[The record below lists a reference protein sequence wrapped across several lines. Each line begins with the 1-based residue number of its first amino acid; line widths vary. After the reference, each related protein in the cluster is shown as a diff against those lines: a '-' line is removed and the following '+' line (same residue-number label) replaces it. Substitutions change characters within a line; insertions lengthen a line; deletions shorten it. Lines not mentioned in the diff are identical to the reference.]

1 MSDIT
6 FYEMI
11 ARLNP
16 GTRIKCKKGHL
27 GYLLG
32 DKCYAVKSVLYLGK
46 GEFRP
51 YHKNGKLNTKAE
63 ISNMGFEPTSI
74 DRNQVVEKTKILVD
88 GDGCILD
95 FIDGYFYLQT
105 ALTNTMRKHSRIEY
119 EGVEY
124 GHSVYSAWGIDV

>member
-6 FYEMI
+6 FYGMK

-16 GTRIKCKKGHL
+16 GTRIKAKKGHL

-32 DKCYAVKSVLYLGK
+32 DKCYTVKSVLYLGK

-51 YHKNGKLNTKAE
+51 YHKNGRLNTKAE
-63 ISNMGFEPTSI
+63 ISNMGYKPASI
-74 DRNQVVEKTKILVD
+74 PNHDVEETEILVD
-88 GDGCILD
+88 GAGCILD
-95 FIDGYFYLQT
+95 FIDGYIYIPT
-105 ALTNTMRKHSRIEY
+105 AITNTMRKHSRIEY

-124 GHSVYSAWGIDV
+124 GHAVYSEWGIDV

>member
-6 FYEMI
+6 FYEML
-11 ARLNP
+11 AQLNP
-16 GTRIKCKKGHL
+16 GTRIKAKKGYL

-63 ISNMGFEPTSI
+63 ISNRGYKTVSI
-74 DRNQVVEKTKILVD
+74 PNHDVEETKLLLD
-88 GDGCILD
+88 GNGCILD
-95 FIDGYFYLQT
+95 FVGGYLYLET
-105 ALTNTMRKHSRIEY
+105 AITHTLRKHSRIDYMGAER
-119 EGVEY
+119 
-124 GHSVYSAWGIDV
+124 GHTIYSEWGIDV